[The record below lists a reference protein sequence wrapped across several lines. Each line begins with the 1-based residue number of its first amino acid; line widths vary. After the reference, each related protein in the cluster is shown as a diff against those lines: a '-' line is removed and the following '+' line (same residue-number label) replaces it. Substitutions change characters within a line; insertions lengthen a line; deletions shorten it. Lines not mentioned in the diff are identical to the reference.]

1 MEQERF
7 FNFTRLID
15 GIHKNVLKIRLDY
28 APAFGVKSVHIFWI
42 YELLSHPEGLSA
54 TELAASS
61 QIDRS
66 LISREIAALKKQGLI
81 QSATVEGKR
90 SYNAKITLTEAG
102 KTAAKRISELG
113 VHFQNRVSRDI
124 DEKKLAIFYDALEIM
139 YKRLEEIIREGF
151 DESIQSI
158 SQETIERTSHEKS
171 TAQ

>member
-28 APAFGVKSVHIFWI
+28 APAFGVKSVHVFWL
-42 YELLSHPEGLSA
+42 YDLLSHPEGLSA

-81 QSATVEGKR
+81 QSEKVEGKR
-90 SYNAKITLTEAG
+90 NYNAKLTLTESG
-102 KTAAKRISELG
+102 KAAAKRISELG
-113 VHFQNRVSRDI
+113 VYFQNRVSEDI
-124 DEKKLAIFYDALEIM
+124 DDKKLLIFYDALEKM
-139 YKRLEEIIREGF
+139 YKNLEKIAAEGF
-151 DESIQSI
+151 DESIQKI
-158 SQETIERTSHEKS
+158 SQEITERNSNEES
-171 TAQ
+171 TAE